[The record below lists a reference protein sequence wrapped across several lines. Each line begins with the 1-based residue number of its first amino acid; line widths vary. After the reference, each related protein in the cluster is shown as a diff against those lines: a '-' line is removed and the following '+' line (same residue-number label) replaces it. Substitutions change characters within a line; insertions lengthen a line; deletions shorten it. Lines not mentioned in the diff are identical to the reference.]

1 MISFVDSDTL
11 KQLKRDLEEVCKAP
25 VSIRFLPVGIEA
37 AAQPQRLLERKS
49 ARLALQEVLIE
60 LGEGPRDV
68 ENLKFPQ
75 RCLSI
80 SHSTGVAVAC
90 GVADRSPVRGMG
102 IDVERA
108 RTVSARLGRFF
119 LRDEEA
125 SALGSVSNEE
135 VLRLWTVKEAIFK
148 ADPQNKDRVLRHY
161 RVNDLRQGS
170 GPAMH
175 VDSGAGFY
183 FASVPLVDGGWLT
196 VAIGTL

>member
-11 KQLKRDLEEVCKAP
+11 KQLKQDLETVCKAP

-49 ARLALQEVLIE
+49 ARLALQEVLVE
-60 LGEGPRDV
+60 LQEAPKDV
-68 ENLKFPQ
+68 DNLKFPQ

-80 SHSTGVAVAC
+80 SHSTGIAVAC
-90 GVADRSPVRGMG
+90 GVAEHSPVRGLG

-125 SALGSVSNEE
+125 QVLGTLPNEE
-135 VLRLWTVKEAIFK
+135 ILRLWTVKEAIFK
-148 ADPQNKDRVLRHY
+148 ADPKNKDRVLRHY
-161 RVNDLRQGS
+161 RVKEPRQRS
-170 GPAMH
+170 GLAVH
-175 VDSGAGFY
+175 VDSKAAFY
-183 FASVPLVDGGWLT
+183 FSSVPLKDGGWLT
-196 VAIGTL
+196 VAVGTP

>member
-1 MISFVDSDTL
+1 MNSFVDSDTL
-11 KQLKRDLEEVCKAP
+11 KRLQQDLEAVCKAP

-49 ARLALQEVLIE
+49 ARLALQEVLAE
-60 LGEGPRDV
+60 LGEGPKDV
-68 ENLKFPQ
+68 DNLKFPQ

-90 GVADRSPVRGMG
+90 GVAERSPVRGMG
-102 IDVERA
+102 VDVERA
-108 RTVSARLGRFF
+108 RTVSSRLGRFF

-125 SALGSVSNEE
+125 DILGPVPNEE

-161 RVNDLRQGS
+161 RVKDLRQPS
-170 GPAMH
+170 GLATH

-183 FASVPLVDGGWLT
+183 FASVPLMNGGWLT
-196 VAIGTL
+196 VAVGQ

>member
-11 KQLKRDLEEVCKAP
+11 IRLKQDLEQVCKAP
-25 VSIRFLPVGIEA
+25 ISIRFLPVGIEA

-49 ARLALQEVLIE
+49 ARLALAEVLVE
-60 LGEGPRDV
+60 LGESPRDV

-90 GVADRSPVRGMG
+90 GVAERSAVRGLG

-125 SALGSVSNEE
+125 RTLGAVPNEE

-161 RVNDLRQGS
+161 RVQDLSQRS
-170 GPAMH
+170 GRAAH
-175 VDSGAGFY
+175 VDSGVGFY
-183 FASVPLVDGGWLT
+183 FTSVPLTNGGWLT
-196 VAIGTL
+196 VAVGTH

>member
-1 MISFVDSDTL
+1 M
-11 KQLKRDLEEVCKAP
+11 VCKAT

-37 AAQPQRLLERKS
+37 AAGPQRLLERKS
-49 ARLALQEVLIE
+49 ARLALQEVLVE
-60 LGEGPRDV
+60 LGEAPKDV

-90 GVADRSPVRGMG
+90 GVSERSPVRGLG
-102 IDVERA
+102 IDVEQA

-125 SALGSVSNEE
+125 SSLGSVPNEE

-161 RVNDLRQGS
+161 RVQGLRQHS
-170 GPAMH
+170 GLATH

-183 FASVPLVDGGWLT
+183 FASVPLLTGGWLT
-196 VAIGTL
+196 VSVGTQLL